1 MDETTPRTPSELE
14 ETIADGT
21 PEPAAKPRMPSEFEK
36 AATDFQGESLAS
48 EFWAFLAQNKK
59 WWLAPIVIVMLLLGV
74 LIFLSSTA
82 AAPFIY
88 TLF

>member
-1 MDETTPRTPSELE
+1 MSQTPPKPVSESE
-14 ETIADGT
+14 K
-21 PEPAAKPRMPSEFEK
+21 AAASEFEK
-36 AATDFQGESLAS
+36 LAAEQNGENIVG
-48 EFWAFLAQNKK
+48 EFLAFLGENKK
-59 WWLAPIVIVMLLLGV
+59 WWLLPFVVLLLLLGV